1 MNPETVIPSYI
12 IRRAVMLTKN
22 KPEPLKP
29 FENAAWQERQR
40 LLEQFEAGWGPSMED
55 LKLKQIPVLL
65 LGDVLRLLKKEE
77 ITI

>member
-12 IRRAVMLTKN
+12 IRRAVMITKN
-22 KPEPLKP
+22 KPEPSAP
-29 FENAAWQERQR
+29 FENAAWQQRQR
-40 LLEQFEAGWGPSMED
+40 FLAQFEIGWGPSMED

-65 LGDVLRLLKKEE
+65 LADVLRLLKKEE